1 MRPARLELTASR
13 RSPEGGGE
21 QKTQSGLG
29 WMTPLAHL
37 PRLTPATSSNGG
49 NGTYLRVMSDAE
61 PDADQPDWAISW
73 ERREDGRTVYR
84 DQDGEL
90 LVALAV
96 TRDDLRRLE
105 SGLQLLPESE
115 ATRVLLDRL
124 AVLHL
129 DLAESAE

>member
-1 MRPARLELTASR
+1 
-13 RSPEGGGE
+13 
-21 QKTQSGLG
+21 
-29 WMTPLAHL
+29 
-37 PRLTPATSSNGG
+37 
-49 NGTYLRVMSDAE
+49 MSDAE
-61 PDADQPDWAISW
+61 PDADQPAWAVSW

-105 SGLQLLPESE
+105 SGLQLLPQSE
-115 ATRVLLDRL
+115 ATLALLDRL

-129 DLAESAE
+129 NLDESGE

>member
-1 MRPARLELTASR
+1 
-13 RSPEGGGE
+13 
-21 QKTQSGLG
+21 
-29 WMTPLAHL
+29 
-37 PRLTPATSSNGG
+37 
-49 NGTYLRVMSDAE
+49 MSDAE